1 MQTQENLTRD
11 GEYRPKWENRRRVLF
26 ATLTFC
32 AGVIL
37 YILLA
42 GEDTRI
48 NETIAASAF
57 FLGGGCV
64 GTYVFGAVWESIGLK
79 K

>member
-1 MQTQENLTRD
+1 MNGHDE
-11 GEYRPKWENRRRVLF
+11 EYRPKWENRRRVLF

-32 AGVIL
+32 ASVIL

-48 NETIAASAF
+48 NETIVSYAFMTGGACVAS
-57 FLGGGCV
+57 
-64 GTYVFGAVWESIGLK
+64 YVFGAAWENIKISANK
-79 K
+79 EAR